1 MKFFEVFHHPVTGIE
16 LSKEDYYRM
25 ILQELK
31 EQWDI
36 PPDLEAYYLMR
47 IRGIKDQGIHP
58 DLAALEDR
66 VD

>member
-1 MKFFEVFHHPVTGIE
+1 MEE
-16 LSKEDYYRM
+16 YYKR

-36 PPDLEAYYLMR
+36 PPDLEEYYHMR
-47 IRGIKDQGIHP
+47 IRGIKDHGIHP